1 MGSLFVCPVDYLS
14 LARIKGLEPI
24 GSQEVSSMN
33 TTNLS
38 QAILTA
44 PDQSS
49 PTSSPLRI
57 KDDLSKGKLLT
68 SKHGPSTHSVH
79 SGKKPNPYHSLIE
92 PVVQTA
98 TYTFENTA
106 DLCNFMEARMWGQ
119 AEGRSEYGRYG
130 NPTVAAAES
139 RLAALEGAG
148 DAVLF
153 SSGMAAITTV
163 LLAMLPTGAHLV
175 ITDDCYRR
183 TRQFCATFLKRLGI
197 TCSVVSM
204 GDYTALE
211 GAIRPE
217 TRLIVSES
225 PTNPYLRVLDLE
237 ALAGIAHRHRVKT
250 LVDATFATP
259 LNVRPLEWG
268 IDLVVHSAT
277 KYLAGHNDLLAGVV
291 AGETGLIASL
301 RDALGVMGAISD
313 PHNAGLLVRGL
324 KTLGLRIE
332 RQNRSGQAVAE
343 FLEAHPAVEQ
353 VWYPGLKSHPDHEIA
368 AAQMKG
374 FGGVVSFTVRGDLE
388 TASRVVD
395 ALQIPQLATSLGG
408 PESLVSQPAL
418 MAHYDLSSE
427 ERRALGIR
435 DNLIRLALGIEDTE
449 DLIKDL
455 GQALDVVINN

>member
-1 MGSLFVCPVDYLS
+1 
-14 LARIKGLEPI
+14 
-24 GSQEVSSMN
+24 MN
-33 TTNLS
+33 STEII
-38 QAILTA
+38 QDALTA
-44 PDQSS
+44 QDQRGPASS
-49 PTSSPLRI
+49 LLTREDESSSEKPPTSRR
-57 KDDLSKGKLLT
+57 
-68 SKHGPSTHSVH
+68 GPSTQAVH
-79 SGKKPNPYHSLIE
+79 GGKKPNPYHSLIE
-92 PVVQTA
+92 PVLQTA
-98 TYTFENTA
+98 TYTFEDTA
-106 DLCNFMEARMWGQ
+106 DLCGFMEARMWGQ
-119 AEGRSEYGRYG
+119 AGDRTEYGRYG

-204 GDYTALE
+204 GDYGAME
-211 GAIRPE
+211 KAIRSE
-217 TRLIVSES
+217 TRLLVSES

-237 ALAGIAHRHRVKT
+237 ALAGIARRHRVKT

-259 LNVRPLEWG
+259 FNVRPLEWG

-291 AGETGLIASL
+291 AGEAGLIASL
-301 RDALGVMGAISD
+301 RNALGVMGAISD

-332 RQNRSGQAVAE
+332 RQNQSGQAVAE

-353 VWYPGLKSHPDHEIA
+353 VWYPGLKSHPDHAIA

-388 TASRVVD
+388 AASRVVD

-435 DNLIRLALGIEDTE
+435 DNLIRLALGIEDTK
-449 DLIKDL
+449 DLIEDL
-455 GQALDVVINN
+455 GQALKVIP

>member
-1 MGSLFVCPVDYLS
+1 MDSTDVIQD
-14 LARIKGLEPI
+14 A
-24 GSQEVSSMN
+24 
-33 TTNLS
+33 
-38 QAILTA
+38 LTA
-44 PDQSS
+44 QDQRGPASDLLRLEDGLSS
-49 PTSSPLRI
+49 EKPPTSRR
-57 KDDLSKGKLLT
+57 
-68 SKHGPSTHSVH
+68 GPSTQAVH
-79 SGKKPNPYHSLIE
+79 GGKKPNPYHSLIE
-92 PVVQTA
+92 PVLQTA
-98 TYTFENTA
+98 TFEDTA
-106 DLCNFMEARMWGQ
+106 DLCGFMEARMWGQ
-119 AEGRSEYGRYG
+119 AGDRTEYGRYG

-163 LLAMLPTGAHLV
+163 LLAMLPTGTHLV

-197 TCSVVSM
+197 TCSVVPM
-204 GDYTALE
+204 GDYGALE
-211 GAIRPE
+211 RAIRPE
-217 TRLIVSES
+217 TRLLVSES

-237 ALAGIAHRHRVKT
+237 ALAGIARRQRVKT

-259 LNVRPLEWG
+259 FNVRPLEWG

-291 AGETGLIASL
+291 AGEAGLIASL

-313 PHNAGLLVRGL
+313 PHNASLLVRGL

-332 RQNRSGQAVAE
+332 RQNQSGQAVAD
-343 FLEAHPAVEQ
+343 FLEAHPAVER
-353 VWYPGLKSHPDHEIA
+353 VWYPGLKSHPDHAVA

-388 TASRVVD
+388 AASRVVD

-435 DNLIRLALGIEDTE
+435 DNLIRLALGIEDTG
-449 DLIKDL
+449 DLISDL
-455 GQALDVVINN
+455 GQALKVVP

>member
-1 MGSLFVCPVDYLS
+1 
-14 LARIKGLEPI
+14 
-24 GSQEVSSMN
+24 MN
-33 TTNLS
+33 STDVI
-38 QAILTA
+38 QDALTA
-44 PDQSS
+44 QDREGAASGLLRLEEGLSREKP
-49 PTSSPLRI
+49 PTSER
-57 KDDLSKGKLLT
+57 
-68 SKHGPSTHSVH
+68 GPSTQAVH
-79 SGKKPNPYHSLIE
+79 GGKKPNPYHSLIE
-92 PVVQTA
+92 PVLQTA
-98 TYTFENTA
+98 TYTFEDTA
-106 DLCNFMEARMWGQ
+106 DLCSFMEARMWGQ
-119 AEGRSEYGRYG
+119 AGDRTEYGRYG
-130 NPTVAAAES
+130 NPTVAAAEA

-197 TCSVVSM
+197 TCSVVPM
-204 GDYTALE
+204 GDYGALE
-211 GAIRPE
+211 KAIRPE
-217 TRLIVSES
+217 TRLLVSES

-237 ALAGIAHRHRVKT
+237 TLAGIARRHRVKT

-259 LNVRPLEWG
+259 FNVRPLEWG

-291 AGETGLIASL
+291 AGEAGLVASL

-313 PHNAGLLVRGL
+313 PHNASLLVRGL

-332 RQNRSGQAVAE
+332 RQNQSGQAVAE
-343 FLEAHPAVEQ
+343 FLEAHPAVER
-353 VWYPGLKSHPDHEIA
+353 VWYPGLKSHPDHVVA
-368 AAQMKG
+368 ADQMKG

-388 TASRVVD
+388 AASRVVD

-435 DNLIRLALGIEDTE
+435 DNLIRLALGIEDTQ
-449 DLIKDL
+449 DLIDDL
-455 GQALDVVINN
+455 EQALGGNRRE